1 MVMDHSL
8 MCSHSRLL
16 KNQIN
21 LTVRLFKQLTKVCT
35 LRLSG
40 DIQMITQM
48 LLPLILLKLDLQ
60 TAQHSLKV
68 LNVMAVNSK

>member
-21 LTVRLFKQLTKVCT
+21 SIVRQSKQLTKVCT

-40 DIQMITQM
+40 DIQLITQM
-48 LLPLILLKLDLQ
+48 LSPLILLKLDLQ

-68 LNVMAVNSK
+68 LNVMAVN